1 MRVGLCRRFFD
12 ARRHSAM
19 SAAAARGRA
28 RLDAFRARRASAEKA
43 ADAVEA
49 REGDGLKINHADAN
63 ANARDA
69 TRARVETS
77 VGDASRDGAMS
88 SRAEASSARTTTG
101 VDVVAEENAR
111 GGARDAAAFEAA
123 TPFNVEDDDAR
134 EVANAGETTMGV
146 RNAYADLA
154 DAYVETVVTRS
165 DAATREDARDAKT
178 GVLGVT
184 TSTDRAREQYE
195 RVMRAIGGGAEID
208 ARLFDDPERADDG
221 ANDATDEAE
230 KSSTETF
237 PELDAII
244 EQVRVSGVIS
254 DASSRVVRDDQSE
267 ISMLQEVIDD
277 MTTEKLGLMR
287 GLQKSQA
294 MVDKLANE
302 NDALM
307 QRYNETKSQLSHTR
321 EELDRLWLQYQERS
335 AMGGDN
341 DGLMMGNP
349 DTSERV
355 QSLAA
360 EVVALEERLQDMAR
374 IEDEND
380 RLRAEAKR
388 SNSHASELEL
398 VLEATREQ
406 DRLFKERIRESN
418 FMKTLEKLDED
429 EAVFL
434 CAWLKKKDAD
444 VEREAREKASS
455 MEKQREQAELSA
467 NTTETDDEQIELLSS
482 IHELLEQLE
491 IEKKTLS
498 RQLNSANEAKQQ
510 LSERNTLLESQLAKV
525 LNRLADGGDGW
536 SSEEEKP
543 RRGGLFS
550 FLRRRQE

>member
-1 MRVGLCRRFFD
+1 
-12 ARRHSAM
+12 M

-49 REGDGLKINHADAN
+49 REGDGLKINHADASAN

-123 TPFNVEDDDAR
+123 TPFDVEDDDAR

-321 EELDRLWLQYQERS
+321 DELDRLWLQYQERS

-374 IEDEND
+374 IEDENE
-380 RLRAEAKR
+380 RLRSGGETIEFARFRTRARTRGHARAR
-388 SNSHASELEL
+388 SLVQRAHSRIKLHEDARETRRGRSRVSLCVVKEEGCRRRTRSERKS
-398 VLEATREQ
+398 VIYGEATR
-406 DRLFKERIRESN
+406 
-418 FMKTLEKLDED
+418 
-429 EAVFL
+429 
-434 CAWLKKKDAD
+434 
-444 VEREAREKASS
+444 ASRVIG
-455 MEKQREQAELSA
+455 EC
-467 NTTETDDEQIELLSS
+467 
-482 IHELLEQLE
+482 H
-491 IEKKTLS
+491 
-498 RQLNSANEAKQQ
+498 
-510 LSERNTLLESQLAKV
+510 
-525 LNRLADGGDGW
+525 
-536 SSEEEKP
+536 
-543 RRGGLFS
+543 
-550 FLRRRQE
+550 